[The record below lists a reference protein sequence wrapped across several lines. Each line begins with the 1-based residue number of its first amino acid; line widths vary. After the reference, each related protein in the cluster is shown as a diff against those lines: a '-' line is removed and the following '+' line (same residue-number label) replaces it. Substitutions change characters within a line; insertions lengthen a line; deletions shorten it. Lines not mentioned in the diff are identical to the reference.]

1 MQSKWQNQMQ
11 ISSTNLTWWMILVF
25 VSRITSG
32 IISMEMPVML
42 TVSGSSSYLYWP
54 YLWDHWLDAKP
65 ALYSTMYVK
74 LASSPTSRASPVSVH
89 ILSKKHWDY
98 RCALLWPSFHG
109 SRGFKLRSSR
119 LCFTHR
125 TRSPVPESFSLLLCC
140 LDLELPE
147 DSICVW
153 LISSDPSGSRDGR
166 TVVIHADQQGS
177 HRLGGP

>member
-42 TVSGSSSYLYWP
+42 TVSGSSAYLYWS
-54 YLWDHWLDAKP
+54 YLWDHWLDAKPACPP

-74 LASSPTSRASPVSVH
+74 LASSPTSRASPVSAH

-119 LCFTHR
+119 FVLYTQNQIP
-125 TRSPVPESFSLLLCC
+125 SPGELFFASLLSRPWAPWGQHLC
-140 LDLELPE
+140 
-147 DSICVW
+147 
-153 LISSDPSGSRDGR
+153 LINF
-166 TVVIHADQQGS
+166 
-177 HRLGGP
+177 

>member
-25 VSRITSG
+25 VSIITSG
-32 IISMEMPVML
+32 IISVEMPVML
-42 TVSGSSSYLYWP
+42 TVSGSSSYLCWP
-54 YLWDHWLDAKP
+54 CLWDHWLDAKP

-74 LASSPTSRASPVSVH
+74 LASSPTSRASPVSAH

-109 SRGFKLRSSR
+109 SQGFKLRFSR
-119 LCFTHR
+119 LCSTHR
-125 TRSPVPESFSLLLCC
+125 TRSPVPESFSLLLCF

-147 DSICVW
+147 DSSCVW